1 MAETTAS
8 VGGAGKGG
16 PAAGPP
22 AGASVRMTRF
32 QLTTVLTVLLSGQ
45 LLSALDQSIVGT
57 AMPTMVG
64 QLGRLDNFSLV
75 VTAYLL
81 TSTVATTLYGKLAD
95 LYGAKPLYLAAIVIF
110 VAGSALVGA
119 SQNMTELVAFRAVQ
133 GAGAGGLV
141 IMAFTICASIMPPRQ
156 LGRIQG
162 LVGAMYALA
171 SLIGPL
177 IGGAFTEYLSWRWC
191 FYLNVPIGAAA
202 VVLVWTQLD
211 LPRTRREHRVD
222 YLGATLLVAGVAA
235 LLLVTV
241 WGGATYSWSSAPVLG
256 LLAAAVV
263 LTGLFVLRQRSAPEP
278 LVPLHLFRNPDVSL
292 SMVITFIVGVAMFG
306 AFVFLPI
313 YLQVV
318 RGYAPTVAGLSLL
331 PLMIAVMIGSG
342 LSGWLMS
349 ALGRMKTFLVAG
361 TGLMAVGLYLFSLMD
376 RGTPAVVV
384 WGDELIVGVGMGM
397 VVSKL
402 IIAAQ
407 NGVSRR
413 DLGTITAQSAF
424 FRIIGASIGT
434 AAFGAVLTARLGY
447 WQDKLVSRD
456 TLAGLPHG
464 THVLYQ
470 DPKSLSHLPPSVHDD
485 VVRMFT
491 HSLSTVFLVSVPVM
505 LLAFAV
511 TFFLRDTELRGVAEA
526 TDPAAGHSGHGGP
539 RTGSPR
545 GGQIPRSAG
554 TAE

>member
-1 MAETTAS
+1 MAETTAT
-8 VGGAGKGG
+8 
-16 PAAGPP
+16 AAGPP
-22 AGASVRMTRF
+22 AGASVKMTRF

-95 LYGAKPLYLAAIVIF
+95 LYGAKPLYLAAIIVF

-133 GAGAGGLV
+133 GVGAGGLV

-202 VVLVWTQLD
+202 VVLVWTQLR

-263 LTGLFVLRQRSAPEP
+263 LTALFVLRQRSAPEP

-349 ALGRMKTFLVAG
+349 AVGRMKTFLVLG
-361 TGLMAVGLYLFSLMD
+361 TGLMAVGLYLFSLLD
-376 RGTPAVVV
+376 AGTPAVVV

-447 WQDKLVSRD
+447 WQDRLVSRD

-470 DPKSLSHLPPSVHDD
+470 DPKALRHLPPSVHDD
-485 VVRMFT
+485 VVRMFS

-511 TFFLRDTELRGVAEA
+511 TFFLRDTELRGASDSAPEQA
-526 TDPAAGHSGHGGP
+526 GHGGP
-539 RTGSPR
+539 RTGSPA

-554 TAE
+554 TTE